1 MPYLMI
7 KVLAIC
13 FLTTS
18 LVLNNWVLVVY
29 ALLPFIYEHCL
40 HLFLHRLSLSQ
51 CPKTSSQTVHRRTSR
66 LQGTIRK
73 QTLQCVNF
81 SARIHIPSPPSC
93 QQFKFKMHFIFYSCF
108 YSANEYYMTPVR
120 SWLIRCRKLIDAY
133 VVTIIEHTESELV
146 IIIPTR

>member
-1 MPYLMI
+1 MQKLLTFFFSKKILAYMPYLMI
-7 KVLAIC
+7 KVLTIR

-81 SARIHIPSPPSC
+81 SARIHIPSPLSPANGSSSRC
-93 QQFKFKMHFIFYSCF
+93 ISCF
-108 YSANEYYMTPVR
+108 ILVSIQLMN
-120 SWLIRCRKLIDAY
+120 
-133 VVTIIEHTESELV
+133 II
-146 IIIPTR
+146 